1 MNDFER
7 LLFIIDEKVK
17 NNIKEGDYLDLMNT
31 ISKIYRDKLDKQ
43 NKLFSDD
50 DECDNEYGG
59 QYC

>member
-7 LLFIIDEKVK
+7 LLFLIDEKVK